1 MKTILKRFVFI
12 VAILIVFILYY
23 CILSLIGLLF
33 GLNYIDVI
41 GNVMWFVL
49 YTLFIGWWLTG
60 LTFFYEGQVN

>member
-1 MKTILKRFVFI
+1 MKTILER
-12 VAILIVFILYY
+12 IVFIIAIIIVFVLYY

-49 YTLFIGWWLTG
+49 YALFIGWWLTG
-60 LTFFYEGQVN
+60 LTFFYEKFV